1 MRVTYVLAVE
11 RGDKLE
17 GDAFFYHHGANLLAD
32 GKGFIDPYLY
42 IYGGEQ
48 ERVVFDDVE
57 IPDSP
62 ATALPPGHEAPT
74 AAHPPAWTVT
84 LAFFS
89 LLGLRSVLAHQ
100 LVAAVIGSAGAVL
113 IAVAA
118 REVARGRR
126 ERDEAAERRA
136 ENVGLVAGGIAS
148 VYAFLFLSDGIIMSE
163 TLVVV
168 VVALCTIAAM
178 RFWRTPSWGNAAV
191 LGAAG
196 GLAALTRGELV
207 LYVPIVAALALLAS
221 RLDWRTRALRYAAC
235 GAVAVAVVA
244 PWVIRNN
251 VVFKER
257 VFLTSSP
264 GTVLVQTNCDATY
277 GGQKLGYFELYCGL
291 PQPLG
296 PNGEPLDESQR
307 DVELRSRA
315 FDYMKAHTRRLVTV
329 AMPARLARMFALYD
343 PVQTI
348 RFDVL
353 VEGREFR
360 LSALGLAQY
369 YPIVALAAGGAW
381 LQRRRHEPIAPV
393 VTWIGLVA
401 LTALATFGNNRYR
414 VSAEPAFVALA
425 AVALHDAVAAIRRR
439 RAAQL

>member
-1 MRVTYVLAVE
+1 M
-11 RGDKLE
+11 E
-17 GDAFFYHHGANLLAD
+17 GDAFYYHHGANLLAD

-42 IYGGEQ
+42 VYGGEQ
-48 ERVVFDDVE
+48 ERVIFDDVE

-62 ATALPPGHEAPT
+62 ATAQPPGTEAPT
-74 AAHPPAWTVT
+74 AAHPPAWTAT
-84 LAFFS
+84 LALFS
-89 LLGLRSVLAHQ
+89 LIGLRSVLAHQ

-118 REVARGRR
+118 REVARGRH

-136 ENVGLVAGGIAS
+136 ENIGLVAGAIAS
-148 VYAFLFLSDGIIMSE
+148 VYAFLWLSDGIIMSE

-178 RFWRTPSWGNAAV
+178 RFWRTPTWGNAAW

-196 GLAALTRGELV
+196 GLAALSRGELV

-221 RLDWRTRALRYAAC
+221 RLDWRARVLRYAVC
-235 GAVAVAVVA
+235 GAVALAVVA

-251 VVFKER
+251 IVFEER

-277 GGQKLGYFELYCGL
+277 SGPKLGYWELYCGL

-307 DVELRSRA
+307 DVELRRRA
-315 FDYMKAHTRRLVTV
+315 FDYMKEHPRRLITV
-329 AMPARLARMFALYD
+329 AMPARVARMFALYN

-348 RFDVL
+348 RYDVL

-360 LSALGLAQY
+360 LSALALVQY
-369 YPIVALAAGGAW
+369 YPTVALAVAGGW
-381 LQRRRHEPIAPV
+381 LLWRRREPIAPA
-393 VTWIGLVA
+393 VTWIALVA
-401 LTALATFGNNRYR
+401 LTALMTFGNNRYR
-414 VSAEPAFVALA
+414 VSAEPAFITLA
-425 AVALHDAVAAIRRR
+425 AVALHDAVVAVRQR